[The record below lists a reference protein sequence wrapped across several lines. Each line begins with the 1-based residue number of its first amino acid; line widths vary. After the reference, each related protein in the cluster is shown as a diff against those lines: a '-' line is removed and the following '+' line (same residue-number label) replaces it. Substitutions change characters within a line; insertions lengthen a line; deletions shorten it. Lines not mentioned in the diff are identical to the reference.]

1 MQTLSKL
8 KYSASLRSPIATL
21 LSAALI
27 GVSVTGCSTL
37 SEEIKAAQQKAGT
50 SGLANAGKPTIVVAA
65 VPSTTKLP
73 DIPKDVE
80 ACLLAKP
87 KADGTT
93 ADAKVTA
100 LVLAD
105 KTKAKCAAAWFKQYR
120 ERQKQA
126 AAEPAPDGHPKTD
139 KKGKAAATWE

>member
-1 MQTLSKL
+1 MPTLSKR
-8 KYSASLRSPIATL
+8 KSSASLRSPIATL
-21 LSAALI
+21 LSVALI
-27 GVSVTGCSTL
+27 GACLTGCSTL
-37 SEEIKAAQQKAGT
+37 SEEIKAAQKKAGT
-50 SGLANAGKPTIVVAA
+50 SGLADAGKPTVVVAA
-65 VPSTTKLP
+65 VPSATKLP

-80 ACLLAKP
+80 ACLLARP

-126 AAEPAPDGHPKTD
+126 AVESAPDGHPKTE